1 MRRPLIMRR
10 RLTALALAVVLTA
23 GAATAAASA
32 AVMTAQVFQL
42 RHISVADAVR
52 VIQPLLS
59 EEGSFMVQPAV
70 SRLTVQDRPE
80 IVARVAELIEVI
92 DRAPNKFHIRVDLY
106 LASNEKMPEAKQAP
120 VDEGVRKMFQYS
132 SFRSVGHARIVGL
145 VGDAAGAELGSGYRI
160 LFIAKTADPD
170 LQEPAV
176 RTAGGPG
183 ATPASLPANDGR
195 LTLQQLMLLHIR
207 EDTAGVE
214 RRTQVLRTTMLLAP
228 GQRVIL
234 GASPSE
240 RADRALILIVHLETG
255 EEG

>member
-106 LASNEKMPEAKQAP
+106 LASNEKMPEAKQAI
-120 VDEGVRKMFQYS
+120 G
-132 SFRSVGHARIVGL
+132 
-145 VGDAAGAELGSGYRI
+145 ELGSFFQKHFY
-160 LFIAKTADPD
+160 
-170 LQEPAV
+170 
-176 RTAGGPG
+176 
-183 ATPASLPANDGR
+183 SY
-195 LTLQQLMLLHIR
+195 
-207 EDTAGVE
+207 
-214 RRTQVLRTTMLLAP
+214 
-228 GQRVIL
+228 
-234 GASPSE
+234 
-240 RADRALILIVHLETG
+240 
-255 EEG
+255 